1 MDICIYIYTYYI
13 YIYTHTC
20 YYICMYI
27 YIYIY
32 MTSGAFAG
40 RQEDGAGPPLL
51 LRVPADTDLATET
64 KTTADFP
71 TNIVDFTGF
80 ISSIIL
86 I

>member
-13 YIYTHTC
+13 YIYTHMLLH
-20 YYICMYI
+20 MYV